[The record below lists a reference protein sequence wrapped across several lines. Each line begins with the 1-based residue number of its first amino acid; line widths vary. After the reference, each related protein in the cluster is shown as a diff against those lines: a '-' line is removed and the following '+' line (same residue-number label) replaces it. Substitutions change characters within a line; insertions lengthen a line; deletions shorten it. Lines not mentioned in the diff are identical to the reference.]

1 MYYCFIKTNFSIL
14 KTIRVIILSFQIFT
28 VCIFFFY
35 FRNLADVSNDNI
47 LSVEEFVL
55 AMHLILKIKDGL
67 PLPKSLPKHLV
78 PKVVPIAEM
87 PDISRQE
94 REAYQNVFNKV
105 TQEEIN
111 GK

>member
-1 MYYCFIKTNFSIL
+1 MHI
-14 KTIRVIILSFQIFT
+14 
-28 VCIFFFY
+28 FFY

-67 PLPKSLPKHLV
+67 SLPKSLPKHLV
-78 PKVVPIAEM
+78 PKVVPVAEL